1 MAVFR
6 FEYPLSVCDRPI
18 ASLKGCARI
27 ERTEVDR
34 WRIKSIMVDSL
45 DGTPVVLPH
54 TFDLHAVLAAWLCSE
69 RRDEIDQAIA
79 RHDRA
84 ANLMR
89 AML

>member
-1 MAVFR
+1 MTIYRFVF
-6 FEYPLSVCDRPI
+6 PLSVCDRPI
-18 ASLKGCARI
+18 ARLKGCARI
-27 ERTEVDR
+27 ERTEADR

-45 DGTPVVLPH
+45 DGHPVVLPH
-54 TFDLHAVLAAWLCSE
+54 TYDLHAVLAAWLCSE
-69 RRDEIDQAIA
+69 RRAEIDQAIA